1 MRVWAPL
8 LAPLTAAYVVQTPLR
23 DDNFA
28 CCGGCSSSV
37 RSDQVHLTTG
47 ARVMLWDT
55 NVKVNPQPQCL
66 LTFPYDPTRGES
78 PGPRRVRSG
87 TLVGTTFPLNHD
99 ADARC
104 CLNGGTC
111 TLSEDDAQGK
121 CNCVQPWGF
130 RGDFCQLSVYDLARI
145 ANTGVYPR
153 TVNVSAM
160 PIAFPDLRPFLYN
173 LSILSSITNTF
184 LPTTPTSDMDA
195 TLAAYRAVAFQLLI
209 LGLLGASGLCILFVF
224 SHLVNACLNYCRCR
238 QRPYS
243 LFEKLVTMLL
253 MLGAVVVLGG
263 SLAQSYAKY
272 QLLVQ
277 LSSNMTFLVAD
288 ALPADMLTFYS
299 NMNAPLRAA
308 IDGVPGARIPE
319 LQAALR
325 DQMALYTS
333 LNQTDMPQIF
343 ASTTAPL
350 AALALPFPIA
360 SSYGEPACASMVI
373 YRTSSSIMGVGGATG
388 CFGCDQ
394 CVAIRKTI
402 QSIQLDW
409 LRGVSVVHWIL
420 YASHANLIT
429 FAELPLL
436 PALVDLSVS
445 LNHTLADVQ
454 RVNTHQAR
462 MLATLTNELKML
474 IQPGVFIV
482 YGLSSL
488 VALLACAAAT
498 RGFWRRKGRL
508 GKLASYTAQLATLVA
523 CAMTGILW
531 TVSFCARDGLAYL
544 DRIEANM
551 SELFLNTSSRDD
563 AINLL
568 QDRSWVANRSLLSL
582 LECADVVKVP
592 PLPTP
597 DTGLAPPPRYNM
609 THLFLFPDFSALAT
623 LFNSSDPSRV
633 TSLFG
638 WDESYVTLAHRALH
652 VLLFGNTTVPSP
664 YASSNDT
671 RVTTF
676 TTDPTRDGVFNA
688 SDVQLMASLYAQN
701 WSTLTYNESLRQN
714 TFLLQ
719 QWTWCSELEVARGRL
734 VAYMDSVAAVALQAR
749 PHLAAMQANTSALAT
764 LQYPF
769 QSSVSFYTSTL
780 QTLKLADC
788 SYAGNCAWM
797 RQRWNELHIE
807 LHALGAAADE
817 MTLLFAIATLALW
830 TASVFAYC
838 FGVRVHKPKV
848 RVYVAA

>member
-1 MRVWAPL
+1 MRAWAL
-8 LAPLTAAYVVQTPLR
+8 LAPLSAAYVVQPPLR

-37 RSDQVHLTTG
+37 RSDQVYLATG

-87 TLVGTTFPLNHD
+87 SLVGTTFPLNHD

-130 RGDFCQLSVYDLARI
+130 RGDYCELSIYDLAMI
-145 ANTGVYPR
+145 ANSGVYPR

-160 PIAFPDLRPFLYN
+160 PIAYPDLRPLVYN
-173 LSILSSITNTF
+173 LSFLSSITNTF
-184 LPTTPTSDMDA
+184 LPTTPTPDMDA
-195 TLAAYRAVAFQLLI
+195 TLATYRAMAFQLVI

-224 SHLVNACLNYCRCR
+224 GHLFNVCLNYCRCR
-238 QRPYS
+238 KRPYS
-243 LFEKLVTMLL
+243 LLEKLVTMLL

-263 SLAQSYAKY
+263 SLTRSYVNY
-272 QLLVQ
+272 ELLVQ
-277 LSSNMTFLVAD
+277 HAANITFLVAD
-288 ALPADMLTFYS
+288 ALPADTLTFYS
-299 NMNAPLRAA
+299 NLNAPLRAI
-308 IDGVPGARIPE
+308 IDGFPGARIPE
-319 LQAALR
+319 LQAALL

-333 LNQTDMPQIF
+333 LNVTDMPQIF

-360 SSYGEPACASMVI
+360 SSYGQPACSSMVI
-373 YRTSSSIMGVGGATG
+373 YRTASSIMGIGGATG

-409 LRGVSVVHWIL
+409 LRGASVVHWIL

-429 FAELPLL
+429 FAQLPLL
-436 PALVDLSVS
+436 PTLVNLSVS
-445 LNHTLADVQ
+445 LNQTLADVQ

-462 MLATLTNELKML
+462 MLATLTNQLTML
-474 IQPGVFIV
+474 IQPGVYIV

-488 VALLACAAAT
+488 LALLALAAAT

-508 GKLASYTAQLATLVA
+508 GKLASYTAQLGTLVA
-523 CAMTGILW
+523 SAMTGILW

-551 SELFLNTSSRDD
+551 SELFQNTSSRND

-568 QDRSWVANRSLLSL
+568 HDQSWVANRSLLSL
-582 LECADVVKVP
+582 LECADLVKVP

-597 DTGLAPPPRYNM
+597 DTGMAPPPLYN
-609 THLFLFPDFSALAT
+609 TTQLFFFPDFAALAT
-623 LFNSSDPSRV
+623 QFNSSDPSRI

-638 WDESYVTLAHRALH
+638 WDESYVTLAHRFLT

-664 YASSNDT
+664 YTASNDT

-676 TTDPTRDGVFNA
+676 TTDPNRDGVFNA

-701 WSTLTYNESLRQN
+701 WSTLTHNESTRQN
-714 TFLLQ
+714 SYLLQ
-719 QWTWCSELEVARGRL
+719 QWRWCGELEVARGRL
-734 VAYMDSVAAVALQAR
+734 LAYMDSVADVALEAR
-749 PHLAAMQANTSALAT
+749 PHLTAMQANTSALAK

-769 QSSVSFYTSTL
+769 QSAVSFYTSKL
-780 QTLKLADC
+780 QTFKLADC
-788 SYAGNCAWM
+788 SYAGNCAWT
-797 RQRWNELHIE
+797 RQRWNELHSE

-817 MTLLFAIATLALW
+817 MTLLFAIATLALL
-830 TASVFAYC
+830 TASLFAFC